1 MDLMKY
7 IKILWPYFT
16 IKFHRLLGLYD
27 ATKPA
32 VIVEVSLIS
41 SFSL

>member
-1 MDLMKY
+1 MDLMND

-16 IKFHRLLGLYD
+16 IKFHRHLGLYD

-32 VIVEVSLIS
+32 VIVDVSLIS